1 MTMILLLQL
10 FILHAE
16 AELQAVYGDSVAHNL
31 QIIDSEGTS
40 KLLIWW
46 FYCQTTFIYIRNK
59 TEWAI
64 TRWNIQAEKG
74 R

>member
-40 KLLIWW
+40 KLLIW
-46 FYCQTTFIYIRNK
+46 
-59 TEWAI
+59 
-64 TRWNIQAEKG
+64 
-74 R
+74 